1 MDFLFPQRHRYYL
14 DQRID
19 KCLNSIRQ
27 CQKLNLDQRNSPH
40 LIFLNNFSQIMK
52 PQNNLD
58 QRAFHLSTPHTRV
71 DVQLV
76 LLMAVLEENKTS
88 TCY

>member
-1 MDFLFPQRHRYYL
+1 
-14 DQRID
+14 
-19 KCLNSIRQ
+19 
-27 CQKLNLDQRNSPH
+27 
-40 LIFLNNFSQIMK
+40 MK